1 MAISLTTTEGRDA
14 ILKTF
19 KDVWDVTGYL
29 AQYDGTAGE
38 PPNQTDPWARVIV
51 RHVTGGSATL
61 GNVQGK
67 RSFLRIGTVTI
78 QMFDKANRDGLS
90 ELDVLANAVL
100 RGYEKPSDPC
110 HGVWYRNAR
119 LNEVGQN
126 GDWTQFNVIAEFS
139 YHEVH

>member
-1 MAISLTTTEGRDA
+1 MARSLTITEGRDA

-38 PPNQTDPWARVIV
+38 PPNQTDPWARVTV
-51 RHVTGGSATL
+51 RHVTGGTASL
-61 GNVQGK
+61 GNVQGRRMRN
-67 RSFLRIGTVTI
+67 RSGTVTI
-78 QMFDKANRDGLS
+78 QMFDKANRDGLA

-100 RGYEKPSDPC
+100 RGYEKPSDPG
-110 HGVWYRNAR
+110 HGVTYRNAR
-119 LNEVGQN
+119 LNEAGQN

>member
-1 MAISLTTTEGRDA
+1 MAVSLTITEGRDA

-19 KDVWDVTGYL
+19 KDVWDTTGYL

-51 RHVTGGSATL
+51 RHVGGGAATL

-67 RSFLRIGTVTI
+67 RSMLRTGTVTVQI
-78 QMFDKANRDGLS
+78 FDKANRDGMG

-100 RGYEKPSDPC
+100 NGYEKPSDPC
-110 HGVWYRNAR
+110 HGVWYRNQR